1 MAMKTENRPLSKIK
15 PYKGNPRKITD
26 AAVGRWQNFTGRK
39 AIRGSDGRTFD
50 EAKTDGEK
58 AA

>member
-1 MAMKTENRPLSKIK
+1 MKTENRPLSKIK
-15 PYKGNPRKITD
+15 PYKDNPRKITD

-39 AIRGSDGRTFD
+39 AIRESDGRTFD